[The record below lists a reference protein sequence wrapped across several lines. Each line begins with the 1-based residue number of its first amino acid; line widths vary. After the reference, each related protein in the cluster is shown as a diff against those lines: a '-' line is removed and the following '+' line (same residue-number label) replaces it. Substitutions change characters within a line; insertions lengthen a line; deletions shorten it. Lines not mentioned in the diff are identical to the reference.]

1 MEVAQATAPSVSPAI
16 TAPANDGLRAAD
28 RGLSTLRAVALAP
41 SGLILSDIAR
51 TVGLAP
57 STALRHLRALEAA
70 GFVVRVGDRYV
81 AGPEL
86 VRIAHVV
93 SRTQSWAR
101 RAQPVLDTLADCTGE
116 SVYLAE
122 IVDRRWAVY
131 TAMSES
137 RQAIRHV
144 SWLGQRV
151 RRAGSAVG
159 AALAGDTDGSGV
171 AVRRDAVEVGVTAI
185 SAPVYAAGQIAAA
198 ISVVGPTF
206 RLHDR
211 AVVAVSRA
219 VVDAIRQLGATESTV

>member
-1 MEVAQATAPSVSPAI
+1 VKVVQATVAGPSPAN
-16 TAPANDGLRAAD
+16 TATSDGLRAAD
-28 RGLSTLRAVALAP
+28 RGLSTLRAVALSP

-57 STALRHLRALEAA
+57 STALRHLRTLEAA
-70 GFVVRVGDRYV
+70 GFVLRVGDRY
-81 AGPEL
+81 APGPEL

-101 RAQPVLDTLADCTGE
+101 RAQSVLDTLADHTGE

-137 RQAIRHV
+137 KQAIRHV

-159 AALAGDTDGSGV
+159 AALAGDIDGRGV
-171 AVRRDAVEVGVTAI
+171 AVRTDAVEIGVTAI
-185 SAPVYAAGQIAAA
+185 SAPVHDAGQIVAA

-206 RLHDR
+206 RLHDQ
-211 AVVAVSRA
+211 AVVAASTA
-219 VVDAIRQLGATESTV
+219 LVDAIQQLGATGSTM